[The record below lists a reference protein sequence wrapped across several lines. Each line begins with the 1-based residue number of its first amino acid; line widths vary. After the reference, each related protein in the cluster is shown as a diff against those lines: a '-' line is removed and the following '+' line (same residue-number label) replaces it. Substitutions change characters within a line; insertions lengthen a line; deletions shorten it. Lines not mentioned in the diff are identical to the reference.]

1 MTHRGFAY
9 EHDVDCD
16 DNVTKISHYA
26 VNGQERVTIPFTP
39 YADMTAA
46 SFAAWIDLGMPSNAA
61 HIFGGN
67 GSYNFTNDH
76 LKQILAISEKFAI
89 PLADIDGIRMAI
101 KLTK

>member
-9 EHDVDCD
+9 NQDVECD

-26 VNGQERVTIPFTP
+26 VNDQERVSIPFTP
-39 YADMTAA
+39 YSSMSDE
-46 SFAAWIDLGMPSNAA
+46 SFAAWIDLGMPTNAA

-67 GSYNFTNDH
+67 GSYNFTNDN
-76 LKQILAISEKFAI
+76 LGRVRAVSEKFII
-89 PLADIDGIRMAI
+89 PLTDINGIRMAI